1 MHVSLLLLF
10 SCIAG
15 ESLQDKLEKKLLGKN
30 KNRKRTFLGILPII
44 SVFKLLVHPLI
55 NPMPPFV
62 AFW

>member
-10 SCIAG
+10 SCIVG

-30 KNRKRTFLGILPII
+30 KNKKRTLIGILPII
-44 SVFKLLVHPLI
+44 SVFKLLVRPLI
-55 NPMPPFV
+55 NPMPPLV

>member
-1 MHVSLLLLF
+1 MHVSLLLPF
-10 SCIAG
+10 SCIVG

-30 KNRKRTFLGILPII
+30 KNKKRTFLGILPII
-44 SVFKLLVHPLI
+44 SVIKLLVCSLI